1 MSPIHRVSTTEPI
14 HGIAAFLL
22 RPSIGQPSR
31 ATLLVR
37 LAVGGVFLS
46 SGLVKF
52 LFDNQ
57 GPGRFAKIGLPSATQ
72 LAYFV
77 GGVEVLGGALLI
89 LGLFVRLAA
98 VPLII
103 DMVVA
108 LVTTK
113 FPLLFGAGPE
123 PVAAMPKTGFWA
135 FAYQARLDVTML
147 VASVFLVAVGAGLW
161 SLDAIL
167 SRRRW
172 EGRLM
177 NDARAGGDAPVR

>member
-1 MSPIHRVSTTEPI
+1 MNPPNALSVSARARTL
-14 HGIAAFLL
+14 AAFLL
-22 RPSIGQPSR
+22 CPNVGQPFH

-37 LAVGGVFLS
+37 LGVGWVFLS
-46 SGLVKF
+46 SGLAKF

-57 GPGRFAKIGLPSATQ
+57 GPGRFAKIGLPAPTS

-77 GGVEVLGGALLI
+77 GTIEVLCGALLI

-98 VPLII
+98 LPLAI
-103 DMVVA
+103 DMAVA

-113 FPLLFGAGPE
+113 LPLLFGAGPE
-123 PVAAMPKTGFWA
+123 PVAAMPKVGFWA
-135 FAYQARLDVTML
+135 FAYQARLDTAML
-147 VASVFLVAVGAGLW
+147 VACIFLVTAGAGLG
-161 SLDAIL
+161 SIDAIL

-177 NDARAGGDAPVR
+177 RDAST